1 MRRKLAIIFAL
12 AVVFASILVFRPWEL
27 GDEDTPRFFD
37 RLPDADLIGKANIL
51 ELSETIE
58 STTYHYRI
66 PYREFLTREFILQQS
81 KAFGINI
88 QQPAYFFANE
98 IDWKVED
105 FGAMI
110 MVKDSSLVNSGIQ
123 RLSRFT
129 NLKDTTV
136 YDKKVFKIEDLHLA
150 YGKDWLL
157 IYNGK
162 NFKRIFHDVLFA
174 RKNEIP
180 PNWREFLNK
189 TNFQGSPV
197 VAHFTSPNLSDYG
210 LTAADFRVKN
220 DSSSLTLSA
229 EVSQE
234 EAIGIALKES
244 GPVFEKQ
251 EYTKTLANLHLDIT
265 GLRNNPNDPLVKI
278 MKQVASKVSFP
289 VQDFLLAWDGDVA
302 LRQGGLQK
310 YRERYIES
318 ELDENFNVSE
328 VVKYKTITVPGYSV
342 YLSMNNKYPD
352 FLDRLIAK
360 GILTKPD
367 KRYRFLFSPPMIL
380 EEEEGSVTL
389 HTASYFERPITGPG
403 NSVMFTLNKTPYTF
417 YLDSLH
423 TNTYYCR
430 LHIPLHEIVEDNV
443 VPDDL

>member
-12 AVVFASILVFRPWEL
+12 AVVFAAILVFRPWESS
-27 GDEDTPRFFD
+27 DEDVPRFFD
-37 RLPDADLIGKANIL
+37 RLPDADLIGKANVL

-98 IDWKVED
+98 MDWEIDD
-105 FGAMI
+105 FGAVV
-110 MVKDSSLVNSGIQ
+110 MVKDSSLVRAGID

-129 NLKDTTV
+129 NIKDTIV
-136 YDKKVFKIEDLHLA
+136 YDNKIYKTKDLHLA

-157 IYNGK
+157 IYHGK

-189 TNFQGSPV
+189 TNFDGSPV
-197 VAHFTSPNLSDYG
+197 VAHFTSNNLSDYG

-229 EVSQE
+229 EISQE
-234 EAIGIALKES
+234 EEIGIALKDS
-244 GPVFEKQ
+244 GPVFVKQ
-251 EYTKTLANLHLDIT
+251 EYTKNLANLHLDIE
-265 GLRNNPNDPLVKI
+265 GLRNNPNDPIVRI
-278 MKQVASKVSFP
+278 MKKLAKKVSFP
-289 VQDFLLAWDGDVA
+289 VNDFLMAWDGDIA
-302 LRQGGLQK
+302 MRQGGIQK

-318 ELDENFNVSE
+318 ELDENFNIAE
-328 VVKYKTITVPGYSV
+328 VVKYKTIKVPGYSV
-342 YLSMNNKYPD
+342 YLSMNSNYPE
-352 FLDRLIAK
+352 FLDRLLSK

-380 EEEEGSVTL
+380 EEDEGSMAL
-389 HTASYFERPITGPG
+389 HTASYYERPTTGKG
-403 NSVMFTLNKTPYTF
+403 NSVLFTLNKTPYTF

-423 TNTYYCR
+423 TNSYFCR
-430 LHIPLHEIVEDNV
+430 LHIPLNTIVEENV
-443 VPDDL
+443 VADEF